1 MIGKFFAKLF
11 RGTGIGRSVSSSKKM
26 IRRIAIEP
34 LESRRL
40 LAVTGS
46 LSGYAYLD
54 THDFGVKDAD
64 EAGFAGLTVQLQSVD
79 SQGNLSS
86 VSGVGPTQTALR
98 WVV

>member
-1 MIGKFFAKLF
+1 AKVF
-11 RGTGIGRSVSSSKKM
+11 RTTGFGLGVSSSQKK

-64 EAGFAGLTVQLQSVD
+64 EAGYPGLTVQLQSVG
-79 SQGNLSS
+79 SQGNLGN
-86 VSGVGPTQTALR
+86 VAGVGLVQTLSDGSYGFTG
-98 WVV
+98 

>member
-1 MIGKFFAKLF
+1 
-11 RGTGIGRSVSSSKKM
+11 M

-34 LESRRL
+34 LECRRL
-40 LAVTGS
+40 LAVTSS

-79 SQGNLSS
+79 SQGNLSNVPAWS
-86 VSGVGPTQTALR
+86 QTNPGR
-98 WVV
+98 WLV